1 MHMRSLEVANTNY
14 RFACFSPT
22 TSKFESETA
31 CGVQTYVSLRNQAS
45 YEGFDPV
52 YLGVA
57 LLSTA
62 KQLYQTPKNGTAF
75 EWLASTSDK
84 SQFNVDILAGSP
96 LVREGIDA
104 GLTPEAIRASWKPAL
119 AKFKAQRAQY
129 LVY

>member
-1 MHMRSLEVANTNY
+1 MHMRSLDLPNTNY

-31 CGVQTYVSLRNQAS
+31 CGVQTYVSLDKGS
-45 YEGFDPV
+45 YEEFDPV

-104 GLTPEAIRASWKPAL
+104 GLTPDAIRSSWKVDL
-119 AKFKAQRAQY
+119 AKFQAKRARY
-129 LVY
+129 LLY

>member
-1 MHMRSLEVANTNY
+1 MRSLEVPNTNY

-31 CGVQTYVSLRNQAS
+31 CGVQTYVSLQDRAS
-45 YEGFDPV
+45 YEAFDPV

-62 KQLYQTPKNGTAF
+62 KQLYQTPQNGTAF

-96 LVREGIDA
+96 LIREGIDA
-104 GLTPEAIRASWKPAL
+104 GLTPDAVKESWKADL
-119 AKFKAQRAQY
+119 DGFKARRAQY
-129 LVY
+129 LLY